1 MSRLC
6 QFLWWLVLSGCT
18 PAVAPALAPAVA
30 PAVPSESPLHLR
42 RCALG
47 EHGYWAAVVRHT
59 DRGHLL
65 SLYLAAVPDQAR
77 DQDLLCELDWNAVLR
92 VQPSRLQLV
101 REPSCW
107 VTGRIYGT
115 AIEGDLSVA
124 IEADRGCPIDIRLIG
139 RTIRLS
145 SAGWMARIRIPLR
158 GGWMAFAYKWR
169 SGVAFLQ
176 GAPIPVEWL
185 PDDGA

>member
-115 AIEGDLSVA
+115 ALAAVLPALVA
-124 IEADRGCPIDIRLIG
+124 AWTDAQKRKRMEANALVQRDIDE
-139 RTIRLS
+139 
-145 SAGWMARIRIPLR
+145 LR
-158 GGWMAFAYKWR
+158 RQLDGGTG
-169 SGVAFLQ
+169 GV
-176 GAPIPVEWL
+176 PPNTVTV
-185 PDDGA
+185 PPRPPS